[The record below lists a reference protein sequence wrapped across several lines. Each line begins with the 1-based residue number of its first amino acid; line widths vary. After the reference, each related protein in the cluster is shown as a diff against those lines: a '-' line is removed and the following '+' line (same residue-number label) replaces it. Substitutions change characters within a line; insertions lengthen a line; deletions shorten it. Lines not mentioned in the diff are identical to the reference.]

1 MLLDE
6 FEIDFQIHDAI
17 IAGKTTAEPLF
28 EYSLYS
34 FDGDVVLE
42 DEIHKIWNFWFV
54 LVHVDESADDPDGVG
69 MCQEFVDAQ
78 YEFVVIPNVA
88 LRYV

>member
-1 MLLDE
+1 MALRVLSGYLRNG
-6 FEIDFQIHDAI
+6 Q
-17 IAGKTTAEPLF
+17 EP
-28 EYSLYS
+28 
-34 FDGDVVLE
+34 
-42 DEIHKIWNFWFV
+42 N
-54 LVHVDESADDPDGVG
+54 GVG